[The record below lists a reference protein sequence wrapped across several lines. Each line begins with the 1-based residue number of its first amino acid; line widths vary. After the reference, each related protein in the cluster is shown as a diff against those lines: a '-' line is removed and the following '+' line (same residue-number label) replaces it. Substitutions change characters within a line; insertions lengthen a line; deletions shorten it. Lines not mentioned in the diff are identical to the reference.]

1 MHFFYFGA
9 ILLGITVFGT
19 VGYTLIEGW
28 PLDEAFYMTI
38 ISVTTVGY
46 QEVRPLSPAGRMFT
60 AALLIMGVGAVFY
73 VMAGI
78 AEIMIEGRVRQIF
91 GRRKRV
97 REIHKLRGHHII
109 CGYGRIGFVIC
120 REFRRENRPYVV
132 IENDPEKAAQL
143 IDEDIPVVVG
153 DATNDNVLIESG
165 VERAVGL
172 ISSMPTD
179 AENVFVTLSAR
190 RLNRGLFVVARAAR
204 DSAIPKLHDA
214 GASRVISPYTMG
226 GLRMAESVLRPK
238 LANFFDTITGYTSKD
253 WDFEEAKIPKDS
265 PLVGLSL
272 RDSKISQET
281 GVYILAAR
289 KGEEMTF
296 NPGADYAIGEEDIL
310 YAMGRPEQ
318 ITSLRGHFL
327 SGPATGAAS

>member
-19 VGYTLIEGW
+19 LGYTLIEGW
-28 PLDEAFYMTI
+28 PLNEAFYMTI
-38 ISVTTVGY
+38 ISITTVGY
-46 QEVRPLSPAGRMFT
+46 GEVRPLSPAGRMFT
-60 AALLIMGVGAVFY
+60 ATLLILGVGAVFY

-97 REIHKLRGHHII
+97 REIHKLHGHHVI

-120 REFRRENRPYVV
+120 REFRREGRAYVV
-132 IENDPEKAAQL
+132 IENNPEKAAQL
-143 IDEDIPVVVG
+143 IDEDIHVVIG
-153 DATNDNVLIESG
+153 NATNDDVLIEAG

-190 RLNRGLFVVARAAR
+190 RLNRSLFVVARAAR
-204 DSAIPKLHDA
+204 DSAIPKLRDA

-238 LANFFDTITGYTSKD
+238 LANFFDTISGYTSKD
-253 WDFEEAKIPKDS
+253 WDFEEAEISRDP
-265 PLVGLSL
+265 PLVGKTL
-272 RDSKISQET
+272 RDSRISQET
-281 GVYILAAR
+281 GVYILAVR
-289 KGEEMTF
+289 TGEEMTF
-296 NPGADYAIGEEDIL
+296 NPGADYTIADGDIL

-318 ITSLRGHFL
+318 ITDLREHFL
-327 SGPATGAAS
+327 NGPAAGATN